1 MADFEWGGT
10 AEPVTESSSRLF
22 LPVALK
28 VDGVYGGRFMWTS
41 TGFVWQ
47 PTADGIW
54 KQAVESGYAV
64 AATCTVDFI
73 EQMTGREING
83 TPKHTKL
90 APWPLLVPK
99 P

>member
-47 PTADGIW
+47 PTPDGIW
-54 KQAVESGYAV
+54 KQAVESGWAV
-64 AATCTVDFI
+64 GATSTVDFI
-73 EQMTGREING
+73 EQMTAREIDG
-83 TPKHTKL
+83 TPKYSKL

>member
-47 PTADGIW
+47 P
-54 KQAVESGYAV
+54 
-64 AATCTVDFI
+64 
-73 EQMTGREING
+73 
-83 TPKHTKL
+83 
-90 APWPLLVPK
+90 
-99 P
+99 